1 MEEYSE
7 CQYHNPLKARPKLT
21 CMRILG
27 LEIAPKT
34 FSALRHR
41 NFRLFWV
48 GQWISL
54 TGTWMQSIAQGWLV
68 FEITNSSF
76 KLGLVST
83 LSTLPVLLLTLVG
96 GVVADKMNKRKLLLA
111 TQTTVM
117 CLAFALASL
126 VYFDVV
132 EYWHIVILACMQGI
146 VMAFDAPARQSFFV
160 EMVGKEDLMNAIAL
174 NSTIFNAARIL
185 GPAVAGILIATV
197 GVGGCFFLNGVSFL
211 AVIMGLLLMRGD
223 FSPSY
228 TITGSVIENI
238 KEGVRYM
245 WDDKKI
251 ISYISIIATTSIFGM
266 PYLMLMPV
274 FARDYL
280 HVGPQGLGTLMAS
293 VGMGA
298 LVAALML
305 ATLGDFEKK
314 GFLMLAGGITFTVAL
329 TTFSFSGSYPF
340 SLFLLILSGWGMI
353 TQTATINTL
362 LQTRVPD
369 NMRGRVMSAFTLTFM
384 GFQPFGSFQ
393 AGVLAQQLGAPM
405 AVRIGGIA
413 CGLVLLLL
421 LVRRRDVYT
430 S

>member
-1 MEEYSE
+1 
-7 CQYHNPLKARPKLT
+7 
-21 CMRILG
+21 
-27 LEIAPKT
+27 
-34 FSALRHR
+34 
-41 NFRLFWV
+41 
-48 GQWISL
+48 
-54 TGTWMQSIAQGWLV
+54 
-68 FEITNSSF
+68 
-76 KLGLVST
+76 
-83 LSTLPVLLLTLVG
+83 
-96 GVVADKMNKRKLLLA
+96 
-111 TQTTVM
+111 
-117 CLAFALASL
+117 
-126 VYFDVV
+126 
-132 EYWHIVILACMQGI
+132 
-146 VMAFDAPARQSFFV
+146 MAFDAPVRQSFFV

-174 NSTIFNAARIL
+174 NSSIFNAARIL
-185 GPAVAGILIATV
+185 GPAIAGILIASV
-197 GVGGCFFLNGVSFL
+197 GVGGCFFINGVSFL

-228 TITGSVIENI
+228 TIMGSVIENI

-251 ISYISIIATTSIFGM
+251 VSYISLIATTSIFGM

-314 GFLMLAGGITFTVAL
+314 GFFMLAGSITFTVAL
-329 TTFSFSGSYPF
+329 ITFSFSESYPF
-340 SLFLLILSGWGMI
+340 SLFLLILGGWGMI

-369 NMRGRVMSAFTLTFM
+369 NMRGRVMSAYTLTFM
-384 GFQPFGSFQ
+384 GFQPLGSFQ
-393 AGVLAQQLGAPM
+393 AGVVAQQLGAPM

-413 CGLVLLLL
+413 CGLVLLFFM
-421 LVRRRDVYT
+421 VRRRDVYT